1 MELVYHD
8 ISRIDEIKSFIQ
20 EWENGSD
27 YISCNT
33 SGSTGAPK
41 LIQLSKKQLTHSAMR
56 TIEYFELR
64 AGMKAGLALSL
75 DGIAGKLMVV
85 RSMLAQLE
93 LHVLP
98 VKKNPLAAVETSLD
112 FIALVPTQAI
122 AFLSDSKDRQKE
134 TTLLIGGAPLTSTQ
148 HQSIFSYWKH
158 AYQSYGMT
166 ETASH
171 VALRQITADED
182 APYYA
187 MNGISFDQENSHLVI
202 YCRDFDKGG
211 GGVHTTDSVE
221 LLSPDSF
228 RYIGRK
234 DFVINVAGNKVHP
247 EEVERKLNGYIA
259 GEFMIIPFQD
269 NDYGQG
275 IGLVL
280 TTEGN
285 ALSIEGF
292 KAIEGIKA
300 YEIPRKQTILDQL
313 ERNIND
319 KLDRKSM
326 IEAGKSYV
334 WQPIL

>member
-8 ISRIDEIKSFIQ
+8 ISRIDEVKSFIQ
-20 EWENGSD
+20 AWEDGSD

-33 SGSTGAPK
+33 SGSTGTPK
-41 LIQLSKKQLTHSAMR
+41 LIQLSKKQLAHSAMR
-56 TIEYFELR
+56 TIDYFGLK
-64 AGMKAGLALSL
+64 AGMKAGLALST
-75 DGIAGKLMVV
+75 DGIAGKLMVI
-85 RSMLAQLE
+85 RSMLAHLE

-98 VKKNPLAAVETSLD
+98 VKKNPLEAVETSLD

-122 AFLSDSKDRQKE
+122 AFLNDSKNRQKE
-134 TTLLIGGAPLTSTQ
+134 TTVLIGGAPLTSPQ
-148 HQSIFSYWKH
+148 HQAIFSYWKH

-171 VALRQITADED
+171 VALRRITDEEN
-182 APYYA
+182 APYHA
-187 MNGISFDQENSHLVI
+187 MNGISFNEENSHLVI
-202 YCRDFDKGG
+202 YCRDFNKA
-211 GGVHTTDSVE
+211 GVHTTDCVE

-247 EEVERKLNGYIA
+247 EELERKLNSHIA
-259 GEFMIIPFQD
+259 GEFMIIPFPD
-269 NDYGQG
+269 ETYGQG

-280 TTEGN
+280 TQEGN
-285 ALSIEGF
+285 TLSLEVF
-292 KAIEGIKA
+292 KAIEGLNA
-300 YEIPRKQTILDQL
+300 YEIPRKQTILDRL

-326 IEAGKSYV
+326 IEAGKTYV

>member
-27 YISCNT
+27 YISCTT

-56 TIEYFELR
+56 TIDYFGLR
-64 AGMKAGLALSL
+64 AGMKAGLALST
-75 DGIAGKLMVV
+75 DGIAGKLMLI
-85 RSMLAQLE
+85 RSMLARLE

-122 AFLSDSKDRQKE
+122 AFLCDSKDRQKE
-134 TTLLIGGAPLTSTQ
+134 TTVLVGGAPLTSIQ
-148 HQSIFSYWKH
+148 HQAIFSYWKH

-171 VALRQITADED
+171 VALRQITAEED
-182 APYYA
+182 APYHA
-187 MNGISFDQENSHLVI
+187 MNGISFDEENSHLVI

-211 GGVHTTDSVE
+211 VHTTDCVE

-247 EEVERKLNGYIA
+247 EEVERKLNGHIA
-259 GEFMIIPFQD
+259 GEFMIIPFED
-269 NDYGQG
+269 EDYGQG

-280 TTEGN
+280 TKEGN
-285 ALSIEGF
+285 TLSIDGF
-292 KAIEGIKA
+292 KAIEGMKA
-300 YEIPRKQTILDQL
+300 YEIPRKQTILDHL